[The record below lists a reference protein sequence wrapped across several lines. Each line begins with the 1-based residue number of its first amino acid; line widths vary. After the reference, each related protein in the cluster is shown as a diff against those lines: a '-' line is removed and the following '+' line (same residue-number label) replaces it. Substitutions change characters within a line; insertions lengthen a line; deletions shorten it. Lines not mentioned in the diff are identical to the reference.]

1 MADSFSA
8 RGGRRAEGATRPAPR
23 ELDELIHQRI
33 RLGIMSALAATD
45 RMSFNDLKE
54 LLETTDGNLSVH
66 ARKLEEAGY
75 VECIKRFV
83 DRMPLTEY
91 RLTSQGRSAFARY
104 IERMEAL
111 LELSR
116 PQRGKDER

>member
-1 MADSFSA
+1 
-8 RGGRRAEGATRPAPR
+8 
-23 ELDELIHQRI
+23 
-33 RLGIMSALAATD
+33 MSALAATE
-45 RMSFNDLKE
+45 RMSFNDLKD

-66 ARKLEEAGY
+66 ARKLEEGGY

-91 RLTSQGRSAFARY
+91 RLTSQGRSAFATY

-116 PQRGKDER
+116 PQRGKDEG